1 MGLASLRIKHPAM
14 QGGITYAQAME
25 VIERYCAKGKAA
37 PSVAREMS
45 LDIDV
50 VCDVLDGK
58 IWPQARQFWLDHAV
72 VVSG

>member
-1 MGLASLRIKHPAM
+1 MGLAPLRIKHPAM

-25 VIERYCAKGKAA
+25 VIELYCAKGMAA
-37 PSVAREMS
+37 PSVAHEMS
-45 LDIDV
+45 LGFEV
-50 VCDVLDGK
+50 VCGVLDGK